1 MVTLEHGHPC
11 SSVLVESPA
20 AATPPG
26 FFQQPTKG
34 HMSGRTARS
43 LSRSSVGSALIALAA
58 LLLAGPT
65 FGAEHGSTA
74 APPAAARAPV
84 ATPPPRPAAL
94 IDINSASRAQL
105 ATLLGIGDAGAQRII
120 ARRPY
125 RTKAELVTA
134 NVIPAG
140 IYQSIRHQI
149 IAIQPATPRLRKNP

>member
-1 MVTLEHGHPC
+1 MVALEHGHPC
-11 SSVLVESPA
+11 SSAEAENPA

-34 HMSGRTARS
+34 HMSGPRGRS
-43 LSRSSVGSALIALAA
+43 LPRSGVGPALFALAA

-65 FGAEHGSTA
+65 FGA
-74 APPAAARAPV
+74 AP
-84 ATPPPRPAAL
+84 

-105 ATLLGIGDAGAQRII
+105 KALPGIGDAVAERII